1 MNTTE
6 PATERRVERAPQSE
20 AASSRDVT
28 SGLVPALFEPPSS
41 FGGRGGLLLQF
52 AMIGDRR

>member
-28 SGLVPALFEPPSS
+28 GGLVPALFEPPSS
-41 FGGRGGLLLQF
+41 FGGRGGLSSF
-52 AMIGDRR
+52 AKIGGTQ